1 MSVQQL
7 YKFDMECKSDHATSD
22 LQWKQ
27 EKKIH
32 LQSFKLS
39 TVQGRKI
46 TNYFDQLNAGTKE
59 TPSNDTLFILFNFS
73 K

>member
-1 MSVQQL
+1 MLWQWQELHVSVQQL

-32 LQSFKLS
+32 L
-39 TVQGRKI
+39 
-46 TNYFDQLNAGTKE
+46 
-59 TPSNDTLFILFNFS
+59 
-73 K
+73 